1 MKVENKDKLSVR
13 ILKGV
18 MSAII
23 AAVLAVFVFVVI
35 NY

>member
-1 MKVENKDKLSVR
+1 MNGENKEKLSVR

-23 AAVLAVFVFVVI
+23 AVVLAVFVFVVI